1 MKLGRLAARLFIG
14 GLFVGHGTQKLFGWF
29 GGPGP
34 EGTAETMEKLEMRP
48 ARADALLAGA
58 SEAGGGAMFAAGFL
72 TPLAG
77 TALIATMITAIR
89 KVHLQRGFWNTQ
101 GGYEFNLT
109 LIAAILA
116 MIDGG
121 PGPIS
126 IDRAL
131 GIDDTGHGW
140 ALAALAAGA
149 AGSTVAIQA
158 AKRLAAERQ
167 EMEQQEIDFA
177 AAERRE
183 AAARGTRFEEQD
195 VAERVVE
202 AALSS
207 A

>member
-1 MKLGRLAARLFIG
+1 MRLGRLAARLVVG

-34 EGTAETMEKLEMRP
+34 EGTAKTMEKLEMRP
-48 ARADALLAGA
+48 AKADALLAGT
-58 SEAGGGAMFAAGFL
+58 SEVGGGAMFAAGFL

-77 TALIATMITAIR
+77 SALIATMITAIR
-89 KVHLQRGFWNTQ
+89 KVHLQKGFWNTQ

-109 LIAAILA
+109 LIAAILT

-126 IDRAL
+126 IDRVL

-149 AGSTVAIQA
+149 AGSTVASAA
-158 AKRLAAERQ
+158 AKRIAAERQ
-167 EMEQQEIDFA
+167 EQGQQEIDFA

-183 AAARGTRFEEQD
+183 AAARGERFEENE